1 MSKYL
6 FMFLL
11 AACVFNNAQEVV
23 ISKIIDTNL
32 FELSDGQ
39 KIKLYGLEIP
49 SLNVKDPALKKVAEE
64 IIENVKQIISNRQF
78 VVKFV
83 DEENGIKRVKL
94 FKNYSGNE
102 INISEWFLSNGLA
115 TMTLDNEDARVLE
128 QFEKKGMEEKRG
140 IWKGTKENNLAEKFV
155 TADKLTQLNK
165 QYEQPYLYML
175 GVSIASAALAWDYFS
190 QAGDIQDNIDLLKS
204 MAKSAKITIDTKT
217 LEDSKTRK
225 TIIGVTCVAA
235 SILSTIF
242 AIKNVEVKS
251 EGNRIALSYRF

>member
-6 FMFLL
+6 VVFLFV
-11 AACVFNNAQEVV
+11 AITISSAQEVV

-39 KIKLYGLEIP
+39 KVKLYGLEIP
-49 SLNVKDPALKKVAEE
+49 SLNVQDPALKKVAEE
-64 IIENVKQIISNRQF
+64 VYENVKQIISNRQF
-78 VVKFV
+78 VIKYV

-115 TMTLDNEDARVLE
+115 TMTLDNEDARSLE
-128 QFEKKGMEEKRG
+128 QYEKKGMEEKRG
-140 IWKGTKENNLAEKFV
+140 IWKGTKENSIAEKFI
-155 TADKLTQLNK
+155 TTDKLTQLNK
-165 QYEQPYLYML
+165 RYEQPYLYML
-175 GVSIASAALAWDYFS
+175 GVTFASAALAWDYFS

-204 MAKSAKITIDTKT
+204 MAKAAKITVDTKS

-225 TIIGVTCVAA
+225 TIVGVACVAA
-235 SILSTIF
+235 SVLSTIF

-251 EGNRIALSYRF
+251 VGNGIALSYRF